1 MESAEPWVQATGRN
15 STVPENAM
23 RVPVGIAVALLM
35 VSAAQ
40 ADETPARAA
49 TAKPAAPP
57 ASSATRQPLKLGIG
71 DVRKYM
77 MPNEFRAAVSP
88 DSEHATIVVE
98 GDRPAAPLKSTQP
111 LPQGLGAVY
120 SVFRHPTSAWRMFVP
135 DPNGV
140 ALGPPDVVPAR
151 EFRWGP

>member
-1 MESAEPWVQATGRN
+1 
-15 STVPENAM
+15 M
-23 RVPVGIAVALLM
+23 RVPVGIAVTLLM
-35 VSAAQ
+35 GSAIQ
-40 ADETPARAA
+40 AAEPPARAA
-49 TAKPAAPP
+49 SPAP
-57 ASSATRQPLKLGIG
+57 ASTPTTSPARPPLKLAIG

-88 DSEHATIVVE
+88 DSERATIVVQ

-120 SVFRHPTSAWRMFVP
+120 SVFRHPTSAWRMFLP

-140 ALGPPDVVPAR
+140 PAGPPDVVPAR